1 MKYSMRKTLRLA
13 ALGLLAVVGGQQM
26 MAQVSVTGSVQSD
39 MMVAP
44 LQDERIGTSEYDN
57 KYFLTNTYVD
67 LMLQSKSVDA
77 GGRFELTQWPMPG
90 FATPPNEDFKGW
102 GVPNLWVK
110 GRLKRVE
117 LTMGSFYEQFGS
129 GFILRT
135 YEERTLGVDNS
146 LTGGRAVIT
155 PVEGLQIKALSGV
168 QRNYWE
174 HNGSIVSG
182 ADVEMSL
189 DQWIKPLKNKGM
201 HLLVGGSWVNKWENY
216 KDKLYSK
223 NPGYSLNVPEFV
235 NAFDARVNFRKGGFN
250 ILGEYAQKSQD
261 PNSLNGNIYRTGR
274 AAMLSATY
282 SKKGLSV
289 LLQTKRSDN
298 MAFRSKRNETHS
310 TTSFI
315 NHQPAF
321 CLDHTYA
328 LAALYPYSTM
338 AEGENNGEWA
348 YQGSVGYNFKKK
360 SALGGKYGT
369 KLKLN
374 YSLVKPINYNWHGV
388 DAEGAVT
395 DLLATTDGYGSAFWK
410 WGHDTY
416 YQDLDIQLEKKLS
429 KKWDIHA
436 MYMYQDF
443 NRIIQKHE
451 GHIRSHVFIFEPK
464 WKINNKLT
472 LRAEAQYL
480 YTDHESG
487 DWGFGLLELS
497 VAPYLMF
504 TVSDQIGRPEKT
516 DSYGDVTHYYNF
528 SVTGSHKGHRLQVGF
543 GRTRAGVNCT
553 GGVCR
558 YIPAS
563 KGLTINYNYNF

>member
-1 MKYSMRKTLRLA
+1 MRKTLRFVCC
-13 ALGLLAVVGGQQM
+13 LLSVVCCPQL

-44 LQDERIGTSEYDN
+44 LQDDRIGTSEYDN

-67 LMLQSKSVDA
+67 VLLQSKSVDA

-90 FATPPNEDFKGW
+90 FATSPNEDFKGW

-146 LTGGRAVIT
+146 LTGGRAIIT
-155 PVEGLQIKALSGV
+155 PVNGLQIKALSGV

-174 HNGSIVSG
+174 HNSSIVSG

-189 DQWIKPLKNKGM
+189 DQWIKPLQKKGM

-216 KDKLYSK
+216 KEKLYSSD
-223 NPGYSLNVPEFV
+223 PGYSLNVPEFV

-321 CLDHTYA
+321 TVDQTYA

-348 YQGSVGYNFKKK
+348 YQGSLGYNFKKK
-360 SALGGKYGT
+360 SAIGGKYGT

-388 DAEGAVT
+388 DAEGNVT

-443 NRIIQKHE
+443 
-451 GHIRSHVFIFEPK
+451 
-464 WKINNKLT
+464 L
-472 LRAEAQYL
+472 
-480 YTDHESG
+480 
-487 DWGFGLLELS
+487 
-497 VAPYLMF
+497 
-504 TVSDQIGRPEKT
+504 
-516 DSYGDVTHYYNF
+516 
-528 SVTGSHKGHRLQVGF
+528 
-543 GRTRAGVNCT
+543 
-553 GGVCR
+553 
-558 YIPAS
+558 
-563 KGLTINYNYNF
+563 

>member
-1 MKYSMRKTLRLA
+1 MNNTMRKAMRLA
-13 ALGLLAVVGGQQM
+13 ACGLLAATALPQSH
-26 MAQVSVTGSVQSD
+26 AQVSVTGSVQSD

-44 LQDERIGTSEYDN
+44 LQDEQIGTSEYDN

-67 LMLQSKSVDA
+67 LLLQSKSVDA

-90 FATPPNEDFKGW
+90 FATAPNQDFKGW
-102 GVPNLWVK
+102 GVPNLWIK

-117 LTMGSFYEQFGS
+117 LTFGSFYEQFGS

-146 LTGGRAVIT
+146 LLGGRAVINPT
-155 PVEGLQIKALSGV
+155 DGLQLKVLSGV

-174 HNGSIVSG
+174 HNGAIVSG
-182 ADVEMSL
+182 VDAELNL
-189 DQWIKPLKNKGM
+189 DQWIKPLKEKGM
-201 HLLVGGSWVNKWENY
+201 RLLVGGSWVNKWEDYRN
-216 KDKLYSK
+216 KLYSV
-223 NPGYSLNVPEFV
+223 NPRYSLNVPEFV

-250 ILGEYAQKSQD
+250 ILGEYAQKSAD
-261 PNSLNGNIYRTGR
+261 PNSLNGNIYRKGR
-274 AAMLSATY
+274 AAMISATY
-282 SKKGLSV
+282 SKKGLSI
-289 LLQTKRSDN
+289 LLQTKRADN
-298 MAFRSKRNETHS
+298 MAFRSKRDETHS

-321 CLDHTYA
+321 TLDHTYA

-348 YQGSVGYNFKKK
+348 YQGSIGYNFKKK
-360 SALGGKYGT
+360 TVLGGKYGT

-374 YSLVKPINYNWHGV
+374 YSLVKPIDYTPHGY
-388 DAEGAVT
+388 DAQGKVT
-395 DLLATTDGYGSAFWK
+395 DLQATTDGYGSAFWK
-410 WGHDTY
+410 WGHGTY
-416 YQDLDIQLEKKLS
+416 YQDLDVQLEKKLTS
-429 KKWDIHA
+429 NWDIHA

-443 NRIIQKHE
+443 NRIIQKHD

-464 WKINNKLT
+464 WKINKKLT

-480 YTDHESG
+480 LTDHESG

-497 VAPYLMF
+497 LAPYLMF
-504 TVSDQIGRPEKT
+504 TVSDQIGRPERT
-516 DSYGDVTHYYNF
+516 DGYGDVTHYYNF